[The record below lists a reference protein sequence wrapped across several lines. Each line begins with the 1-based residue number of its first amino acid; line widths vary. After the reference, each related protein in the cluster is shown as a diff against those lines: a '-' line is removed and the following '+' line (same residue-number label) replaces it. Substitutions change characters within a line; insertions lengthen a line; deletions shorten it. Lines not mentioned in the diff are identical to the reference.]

1 MALTGAFGQNMSQR
15 KGREDTGQEK
25 ERRGPHGAYG
35 EMQKDAAGAGEF
47 WKRQGVR
54 FAHKGGAKF
63 PHPSG
68 ASREPRRPKA
78 RSAVNGSERFK
89 AQQWL

>member
-15 KGREDTGQEK
+15 KGREDTGQERD
-25 ERRGPHGAYG
+25 RRGHRGLWEKASGAA
-35 EMQKDAAGAGEF
+35 DAGEF
-47 WKRQGVR
+47 WKRQGCASR
-54 FAHKGGAKF
+54 TREALKF